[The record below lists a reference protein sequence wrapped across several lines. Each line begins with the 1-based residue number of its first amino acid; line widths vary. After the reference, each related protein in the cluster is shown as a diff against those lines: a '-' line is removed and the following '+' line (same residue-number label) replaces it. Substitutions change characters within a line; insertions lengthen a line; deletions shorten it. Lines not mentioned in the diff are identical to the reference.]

1 MTRERASFPT
11 PARAFLNELSA
22 LSRVAGASAGDRETR
37 FSSELS
43 SLVHSGDALSSLPMD
58 ELVDR
63 LCELALHPDSARSE
77 LGRHLI
83 FTTIVESLADTFEPE
98 KVLLYDQLFAR
109 VIDRCRHHD
118 RGRAVDVLL
127 SRFNLAGSGALL
139 ARKEELRNRPA
150 FPLEQRSRIRRV
162 FVPWPFARQYARA
175 ILSEVSADSE
185 PEPVKNT

>member
-22 LSRVAGASAGDRETR
+22 LSPAAGGSARDRETR
-37 FSSELS
+37 FSHELS
-43 SLVHSGDALSSLPMD
+43 SLVHSGDALSSLPRD

-63 LCELALHPDSARSE
+63 LCELALHPDSERSE

-118 RGRAVDVLL
+118 RGRSVDVLL
-127 SRFNLAGSGALL
+127 SRFNVASSGALL
-139 ARKEELRNRPA
+139 ARKE
-150 FPLEQRSRIRRV
+150 
-162 FVPWPFARQYARA
+162 
-175 ILSEVSADSE
+175 
-185 PEPVKNT
+185 